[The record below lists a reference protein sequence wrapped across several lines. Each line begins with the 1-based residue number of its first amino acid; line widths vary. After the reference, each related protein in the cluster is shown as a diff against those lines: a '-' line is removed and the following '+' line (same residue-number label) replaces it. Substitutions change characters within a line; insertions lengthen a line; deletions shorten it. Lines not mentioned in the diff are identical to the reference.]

1 MNETTKK
8 KKRITPTNGV
18 KIIVDREF
26 IGEQSLSEVFIPIL
40 YDDLRKTL
48 EDNRTLDNDC
58 KNH

>member
-8 KKRITPTNGV
+8 KKRITPKNGV